1 MRVFVTGTGT
11 GVGKTVVT
19 RALAEALRTEG
30 RRVTALKPIE
40 TGCDPDPRDAIA
52 LAEAAGR
59 PELARLPGLYRAR
72 APLAPHAAALEGAPP
87 LDWPELLAALA
98 PHREDDPLLVEGAGG
113 LLVPLDRA
121 RVIADLAIALAL
133 PILVVAPNALGVLS
147 DVLATVECACARG
160 LSVAA
165 VILREPASRDYSFAT
180 NVDILAGRLD
190 APILDFPH
198 VGSDQQRLDAG
209 RAILGPLLT
218 RTRRAP

>member
-1 MRVFVTGTGT
+1 MRLFVTGTGT

-19 RALAEALRTEG
+19 RSLAEALRADG

-40 TGCDPDPRDAIA
+40 TGCDPDPLDAVA

-72 APLAPHAAALEGAPP
+72 APLAPHAAALEGEPA
-87 LDWPELLAALA
+87 LDWSGLLAALA

-113 LLVPLDRA
+113 LLVPIDPS
-121 RVIADLAIALAL
+121 RVIADLAVALAL

-147 DVLATVECACARG
+147 DVLATVECAHARG

-165 VILREPASRDYSFAT
+165 VILREPATRDRSFAT
-180 NVDILAGRLD
+180 NVDTIASRLE

-198 VGSDQQRLDAG
+198 VASDAQRLEAG
-209 RAILGPLLT
+209 RAILGPLVT